1 MLIYRNSFQY
11 ISKRNRG
18 YLLRGHIHGI
28 YPSIRFSRFPEGFS
42 PSHFLFAEFF
52 CEIPTLF
59 QKIFC
64 AGFRKQKSAHCAC
77 LVGVVSAKNKTR

>member
-28 YPSIRFSRFPEGFS
+28 YPSIRFSRFTEGSS
-42 PSHFLFAEFF
+42 PSHFPFAEFF
-52 CEIPTLF
+52 PIFPPFFKNIFSAL
-59 QKIFC
+59 QK
-64 AGFRKQKSAHCAC
+64 AKKRPSH
-77 LVGVVSAKNKTR
+77 LSVRRSERKNKTR